1 MTRYWAPSQTCTVLC
16 VSPVVKYQL
25 RVFTQLLIGFYVS
38 SLLNFESSCCCT
50 LGNSSLCGAFS
61 AHVSVACY
69 LILLLGS
76 LAEHFFLLILI
87 KFRPLIIDSQ
97 TFNVVAPTPSP
108 ESRSAPFSSD
118 VIFPD
123 LCFFVFISILFC
135 SSLCLI
141 FLPRCLD
148 YCNFGHIVLKDQ
160 NCQIRLC
167 FLKCWVGCLELYMCL
182 NTL

>member
-1 MTRYWAPSQTCTVLC
+1 MFPHCWILRVVVVLWATVLY
-16 VSPVVKYQL
+16 VVHFL
-25 RVFTQLLIGFYVS
+25 HMFLWLVISSSFWDLLQNI
-38 SLLNFESSCCCT
+38 
-50 LGNSSLCGAFS
+50 
-61 AHVSVACY
+61 
-69 LILLLGS
+69 
-76 LAEHFFLLILI
+76 FFLLILI

-97 TFNVVAPTPSP
+97 TFNIVTPTLSP

-135 SSLCLI
+135 SSICLI
-141 FLPRCLD
+141 FLPCCLD

-160 NCQIRLC
+160 NCQIWLC